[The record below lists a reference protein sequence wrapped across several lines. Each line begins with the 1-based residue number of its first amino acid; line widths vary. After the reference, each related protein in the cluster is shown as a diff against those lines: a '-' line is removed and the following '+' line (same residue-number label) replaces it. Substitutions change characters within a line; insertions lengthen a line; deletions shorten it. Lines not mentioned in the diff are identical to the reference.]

1 MEPEGREFVNPENEK
16 RQHRRAKLVTQ
27 IRCEA
32 LGREELHVTRDISV
46 GGLFVSSKEPFPTDS
61 EVSVFFH
68 LRPSD
73 PAISCHGKVVYS
85 LRGLGMGVQFTGLS
99 DADRLLLQKFV
110 DESN

>member
-1 MEPEGREFVNPENEK
+1 MEPEGREFVTPENEK

-46 GGLFVSSKEPFPTDS
+46 GGLFVSSKEPFPPDC
-61 EVSVFFH
+61 EVSVFFN

-73 PAISCHGKVVYS
+73 PAISCQGKVVYS
-85 LRGLGMGVQFTGLS
+85 LRGLGMGVQFTELS
-99 DADRLLLQKFV
+99 GADRVSLQKFV

>member
-16 RQHRRAKLVTQ
+16 RQHRRAKLVAQ

-32 LGREELHVTRDISV
+32 LGREELHMTRDISV
-46 GGLFVSSKEPFPTDS
+46 GGLFVGSKEPFPPDC

-73 PAISCHGKVVYS
+73 PAISCQGRVVYS
-85 LRGLGMGVQFTGLS
+85 LRGLGMGIQFTELS
-99 DADRLLLQKFV
+99 GADRVSLQKFV